1 MGEAMAEPRRFR
13 FAEEGG
19 GRREALTLRVPEVPD
34 RRYGLYVWPCA
45 AVLAQFVWSRRGA
58 LPGRRVLELGA
69 GVSLPGIVAAKCG
82 AEVLLSDS
90 EELPQCLENCRRSC
104 LMNALPHVPVLGIT
118 WGRMSPQLLSLPPVD
133 VILGSDV
140 FFDPKGRVTFS
151 GGFGLGQTARTS
163 FQTLSKIIK

>member
-1 MGEAMAEPRRFR
+1 MGQQGAPPPPPFPLLRSPSFTEPLSFPS
-13 FAEEGG
+13 F
-19 GRREALTLRVPEVPD
+19 
-34 RRYGLYVWPCA
+34 
-45 AVLAQFVWSRRGA
+45 Q
-58 LPGRRVLELGA
+58 LGA

-163 FQTLSKIIK
+163 FQTLSKKIK